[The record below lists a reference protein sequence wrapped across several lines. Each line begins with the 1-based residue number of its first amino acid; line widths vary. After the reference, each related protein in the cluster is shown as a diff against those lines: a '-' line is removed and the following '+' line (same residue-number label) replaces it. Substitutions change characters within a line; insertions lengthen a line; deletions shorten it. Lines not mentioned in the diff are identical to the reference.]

1 MLSIL
6 VVIGT
11 KYACN
16 RICLQFRIWDCR
28 HIWSPSRLRLQ
39 AYLVTISTEIAGI
52 FGPQRDC
59 FCRHIRSPSW
69 LRLQAYSVPADIV
82 IAGIIGAPDKR
93 FMTFLGFENCC
104 GLLNIFLVQ
113 VNSTFL
119 SFFDIWISVL
129 LVGFR
134 SVLTL
139 LVQNQKIPI
148 WPIIRLYLTNIR
160 PVADRPSKYLVGSK
174 TWIS

>member
-1 MLSIL
+1 MNFPETGPGWTVQLPGNWNFEKTLDEFFRNRSMLRPGKMKFRKRSWWVFLDLPIRVQIL
-6 VVIGT
+6 
-11 KYACN
+11 
-16 RICLQFRIWDCR
+16 F
-28 HIWSPSRLRLQ
+28 
-39 AYLVTISTEIAGI
+39 
-52 FGPQRDC
+52 C
-59 FCRHIRSPSW
+59 FNDLSW
-69 LRLQAYSVPADIV
+69 I
-82 IAGIIGAPDKR
+82 
-93 FMTFLGFENCC
+93 ENCC
-104 GLLNIFLVQ
+104 GLLNLFLVQ